1 MAAIAGIAPTLSS
14 SPCRPAG
21 PDCRGRLSQHP
32 LTAAVASRNPRAH
45 IRGDSIGPVIADRQR
60 RCVSLTS
67 SFKGHK
73 LVCRRHVSRELG
85 GSSYLALSV
94 ERSRRAPSAVRCLAA
109 GDWPWKLCSSSSSS
123 NEEGV
128 WKEFTRNHS
137 SLGCKLAIDPPSKL
151 SSLEQTCAFDAPTSL
166 VRCEITSQFSAA
178 RWMISKSK

>member
-1 MAAIAGIAPTLSS
+1 MAAIAGIAQTLSS
-14 SPCRPAG
+14 SSCRPAG
-21 PDCRGRLSQHP
+21 PDDCRGRLSQHP
-32 LTAAVASRNPRAH
+32 LTAAAAASRNPRAH

-73 LVCRRHVSRELG
+73 LVCRRHVSREFG

-94 ERSRRAPSAVRCLAA
+94 ERSRRAPLAVRCLAA

-128 WKEFTRNHS
+128 WKELTRNHS
-137 SLGCKLAIDPPSKL
+137 SLGCKLAIDPPLKL
-151 SSLEQTCAFDAPTSL
+151 GSLE
-166 VRCEITSQFSAA
+166 
-178 RWMISKSK
+178 